1 MTKESSRAIFGTTIR
16 NARIEKNISLNK
28 FAEMVG
34 VSAPFISKM
43 EVGDWNAPK
52 EENIIKMAD
61 ILNIDKDK
69 LLALA
74 KKISSDVQE
83 RILENPSMFASLL
96 RKATPQ
102 KLAQNYDKIISL
114 LEDE

>member
-1 MTKESSRAIFGTTIR
+1 MSEKHSRAIFSETVR
-16 NARIEKNISLNK
+16 NKRLEKNISLNK
-28 FAEMVG
+28 FAKMVG

-61 ILNIDKDK
+61 ILEINKYD
-69 LLALA
+69 LLGMA
-74 KKISSDVQE
+74 KKVSSDVQE
-83 RILENPSMFASLL
+83 RILENPSMFSSLL
-96 RKATPQ
+96 RKATPE
-102 KLAQNYDKIISL
+102 KLAKNYNKIIEL